1 MFAPVSAVELPA
13 PPPPPPPAD
22 EVAAPEQ
29 APRPDA
35 PAPEAPPA
43 AEADAPDPRV
53 EVAPEPLPAAPEAI
67 PQAGAAEAFLGVGG
81 TEVPELLAIHLG
93 LQDGQGLVV
102 RTLDPNSPA
111 AAAGIEEN
119 DVLVKVDG
127 KPVASQRELREAVVA
142 RKPGDEV
149 NVDVIQRGKPAT
161 KAVKLGERPA
171 IGMAGGAIPLEGLA
185 EEQAKRVREAIEQN
199 MRAFEGL
206 QGGGEEI
213 VPEAMKQLEKRM
225 QFMFRGLGG
234 GDGGIQLQNS
244 ASIRMADPQGS
255 VELQSKDGSKQIRV
269 RDNDGKVQWE
279 GPWDTDQDKAAA
291 PDDIRARIERLNL
304 GMIEDNAGGGL
315 RLQILP
321 RGLGGE

>member
-1 MFAPVSAVELPA
+1 MIAPADAVELPA

-29 APRPDA
+29 APRP
-35 PAPEAPPA
+35 EAPA
-43 AEADAPDPRV
+43 AEADAPEQQV
-53 EVAPEPLPAAPEAI
+53 EVAPAPVPAAPEAI

-81 TEVPELLAIHLG
+81 AEVPELLAIHLG
-93 LQDGQGLVV
+93 LQDGQGMVV

-142 RKPGDEV
+142 RRPGDEV
-149 NVDVIQRGKPAT
+149 NVDLIQRGKPVT
-161 KAVKLGERPA
+161 KAVKLAERPA
-171 IGMAGGAIPLEGLA
+171 IGMAGGGVIPLEGLA
-185 EEQAKRVREAIEQN
+185 DEQARRMREAIEQN

-206 QGGGEEI
+206 QGGGEE
-213 VPEAMKQLEKRM
+213 VLPEAMKQLEKRM

-244 ASIRMADPQGS
+244 ASIRMADPEGS

-304 GMIEDNAGGGL
+304 GMIEDNGGGGL